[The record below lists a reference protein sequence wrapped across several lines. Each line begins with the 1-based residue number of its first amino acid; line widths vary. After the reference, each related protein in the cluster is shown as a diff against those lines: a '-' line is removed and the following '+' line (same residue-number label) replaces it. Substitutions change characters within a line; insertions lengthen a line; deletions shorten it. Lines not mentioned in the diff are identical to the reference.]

1 MGLDK
6 PLLYVSFP
14 WPEPTP
20 EESAAALEQA
30 ARAAALG
37 WAPVSAGWMP
47 NLGHADREGRR
58 ALVRPLVR
66 ACDAFLMV
74 RPKSRRPT
82 RSMEDDLEE
91 FRKGWGHHAPIYST
105 TPDSPLGSRALR
117 EPPWHAWG
125 EAAELVTVE
134 GWKCRTCSRWWG
146 ADERMARMCCVKEL
160 PCDSCGAKVEKWRT
174 LCTGCRDLRDQERHA
189 ARKRVPW
196 DGESPVWSDAED
208 EWFQSMDL
216 AIDRA
221 ACRFEEREGRPASD
235 EELREELESM
245 RLLASEPVHARE
257 FDPAEWIN
265 EDLPDDDDGRGLSAT
280 LEEPA
285 KALNE
290 ALQALGPLSY
300 HQGDDAIDVAAALGA
315 TPC

>member
-1 MGLDK
+1 MGDR

-20 EESAAALEQA
+20 EEASAALEHA

-47 NLGHADREGRR
+47 NLGASSREERL

-66 ACDAFLMV
+66 ACDAFLTV
-74 RPKSRRPT
+74 RTGRRT
-82 RSMEDDLEE
+82 KSMEDDLEE

-105 TPDSPLGSRALR
+105 RPDQPLGSRTLAA
-117 EPPWHAWG
+117 PPWHEWG
-125 EAAELVTVE
+125 EAAEFVAVE

-146 ADERMARMCCVKEL
+146 SDERMARTCCVKEL

-174 LCTGCRDLRDQERHA
+174 LCAGCRDLRDQERHA
-189 ARKRVPW
+189 GRKRVPW

-216 AIDRA
+216 AIDHA
-221 ACRFEEREGRPASD
+221 ASRFEGREGRQPTDD
-235 EELREELESM
+235 ELKEELESM
-245 RLLASEPVHARE
+245 RLLASEPEYGRE
-257 FDPAEWIN
+257 LDPAEWLH
-265 EDLPDDDDGRGLSAT
+265 DSLPDDDDGRSVAAR
-280 LEEPA
+280 LEAPA
-285 KALNE
+285 AAFNE
-290 ALQALGPLSY
+290 AVRAIGPLSY
-300 HQGDDAIDVAAALGA
+300 HPGDEAIDVAAALSGQP
-315 TPC
+315 TC